1 MHKLPII
8 FALILNV
15 FITHGANE
23 KTLSFK
29 NIDNKEG
36 LSQNG
41 VMAIFQDKNGYI
53 WLGTHYGL
61 NRYDG
66 FNVKSYY
73 RGNTQN
79 DLCGDDIQS
88 ILQDSVGNIWIS
100 TIEGV
105 SVFNPVTEKFFNLKI
120 YTSKES
126 IFKHTILS
134 MKYIDGEILISSKE
148 GLWKINRVTSLF
160 NDEIAKSVCNN
171 IAKFKIQ
178 PILNLKSI
186 KVYFKDKNDNYWI
199 TVNNHIITSKIIN
212 NKLLLIDKIEID
224 KSKEVEVTAIFKDNL
239 SNIWVGTGDCGLFKL
254 IEEKGKYIPLKV
266 YSNINNSFSLI
277 TDIQQDNSS
286 NLWISSRS
294 DGVIF
299 IHRRELN
306 KNVISVSKLNENS
319 LPTNRIK
326 SIYTSRDNTIWL
338 GSLGNGVFYSNNA
351 GLKFKNYQLSLNLN
365 NPAVNY
371 TRAISKDIFNRL
383 WFGTLFEGLYVYDP
397 KNQQVVKSL
406 LSRKSVFSLVIIDN
420 SHYLVGCT
428 DGLYIISF
436 TKDSF
441 AIEKLNT
448 NNQIKGPILSVTNK
462 ADKIWIGTVSGFA
475 SFTLSTDFKITQI
488 KNYDNQLLAN
498 SKSQNTIR
506 KVKYDQKRNCVWIG
520 GETSG
525 LVKATLD
532 KDFNITSFVSIN
544 KTFNIGSNNNYISD
558 IYIDNKN
565 NCWVA
570 SRGGLIHIQFSNTDK
585 IVNISILTT
594 ENGLP
599 SNLVQSITSDKN
611 GNLWLGTI
619 RGLVKFNKKTQEIIN
634 YDIND
639 GIQDYEFSEHSSF
652 VDKNGY
658 MYFGGI
664 NGVSEFSP
672 NMLRYDKFVE
682 PVVISDLTIN
692 GINSNDRKSTSNF
705 KILTLPNDENNIK
718 FNFISLNYINP
729 LKCKYAYMLEGYD
742 KDWVNTTA
750 EKKYA
755 EYSNLPQGRYKFKV
769 KATNED
775 GIWDSKYS
783 SFSFEIR
790 PSFWLSFPGLL
801 FYVFVISIIVL
812 VVSSITK
819 KRVRKKHEALLEKQY
834 HEKIEKINQ
843 SKLQF
848 FINISHEIRTPLTL
862 IVCSIE
868 KLISNLNLNKEQ
880 EKETATIDR
889 NVNRMLQLTNELLE
903 IRKIET
909 GNYQL
914 NVKKEDIISVV
925 KNIMQAFESLVEK
938 QGMKISIDTYK
949 PEILIWFDS
958 NALEKSLSNLI
969 TNAIKYTKRNGT
981 IKIKISL
988 SANKEFLEISVI
1000 DNGIGIEHEQ
1010 LTKIFDRFYQHG
1022 GNKDSYEN
1030 GFGIGLHLTK
1040 NLIELH
1046 KGFISV
1052 NSEINKG
1059 SVFTISL
1066 PLSESVYSAND
1077 KVDKVIWKTDFNA
1090 TYYGIENQD
1099 TEYKIETFS
1108 YENIENADPEKFTI
1122 LYIDD
1127 NKELLDNI
1135 SDYLSETYNVITA
1148 TNGKIGFEKATL
1160 FQPDVII
1167 SDIVMPVMD
1176 GFELCNLIKTDI
1188 NTSHIPVI
1196 LLTARGDSD
1205 SQYKGIEIGADYF
1218 IPKPFNVKLLTLTIK
1233 NLIESREKLR
1243 KLFISNQ
1250 YINPKEIT
1258 TNSRDEQFMDKL
1270 LKYIE
1275 DHIGENDLNIK
1286 YIADTFAMSRSTFFR
1301 KIKAITGTTGKEF
1314 IDSVRLK
1321 RAARLLTD
1329 TDMNISEIAYDIG
1342 HSNPQYFSKWFKA
1355 FYKISPTEY
1364 MVKYKKDSA
1373 N

>member
-1 MHKLPII
+1 MNKSLTAFI
-8 FALILNV
+8 FIFYFSLFHVISEN
-15 FITHGANE
+15 
-23 KTLSFK
+23 KLSFK
-29 NIDNKEG
+29 KIDNRLG

-41 VMAIFQDKNGYI
+41 VMSIFQDKNGFM
-53 WLGTHYGL
+53 WFGTHYGL

-66 FNVKSYY
+66 FDIKSYY
-73 RGNTQN
+73 KGNTQN
-79 DLCGDDIQS
+79 ELCGDDIQS

-105 SVFNPVTEKFFNLKI
+105 SVFNPVTEKFFNLNK
-120 YTSKES
+120 YTTKES
-126 IFKHTILS
+126 IFRHTILS

-148 GLWKINRVTSLF
+148 GLWKINTLT
-160 NDEIAKSVCNN
+160 NLITDEIAKSICSN
-171 IAKFKIQ
+171 ITKFRIQ

-186 KVYFKDKNDNYWI
+186 KVFFKDKNDNYWI
-199 TVNNHIITSKIIN
+199 TANNHIIASKIIN
-212 NKLLLIDKIEID
+212 NKLLVIDEIVIDKAN
-224 KSKEVEVTAIFKDNL
+224 KVETTVLYQDNISTIWAGTADR
-239 SNIWVGTGDCGLFKL
+239 GLFKL
-254 IEEKGKYIPLKV
+254 IEEKGKYNPLKV
-266 YSNINNSFSLI
+266 YSNNNNSLSVI
-277 TDIQQDNSS
+277 TDILQDNSS

-299 IHRRELN
+299 IPKTELN

-319 LPTNRIK
+319 LSTNKIK
-326 SIYTSRDNTIWL
+326 SIYISRDNTIWL

-351 GLKFKNYQLSLNLN
+351 GLKFQNYQLSVNLN

-371 TRAISKDIFNRL
+371 TRAISKDIYNRL
-383 WFGTLFEGLYVYDP
+383 WFGTLFEGLYVYDA
-397 KNQQVVKSL
+397 KNQQVVKSM
-406 LSRKSVFSLVIIDN
+406 LSRKSVFSLVKIDK

-428 DGLYIISF
+428 DGLYIINF
-436 TKDSF
+436 AKNSF
-441 AIEKLNT
+441 AVEKLNT
-448 NNQIKGPILSVTNK
+448 NNKINGPVFSITKNE
-462 ADKIWIGTVSGFA
+462 DKIWVGTGTGFA
-475 SFTLSTDFKITQI
+475 SFTLSSDFRTSQI
-488 KNYDNQLLAN
+488 KNYTTPLLVN
-498 SKSQNTIR
+498 PKSQNTIR

-532 KDFNITSFVSIN
+532 KSFNIRSFESIN
-544 KTFNIGSNNNYISD
+544 KTFKIGSNNNYISD
-558 IYIDNKN
+558 IYIDNEN

-570 SRGGLIHIQFSNTDK
+570 SRGGLIHLQFSNSDK
-585 IVNISILTT
+585 ISKFSILTT
-594 ENGLP
+594 NNGLP

-619 RGLVKFNKKTQEIIN
+619 RGLVKFNIKSHEIIN

-652 VDKNGY
+652 VDVNGT

-672 NMLRYDKFVE
+672 NEMRYDNFVE
-682 PVVISDLTIN
+682 PVVISEVIIN
-692 GINSNDRKSTSNF
+692 GVNVKDRFVNTRSEVP
-705 KILTLPNDENNIK
+705 TLAYNENNIK

-742 KDWVNTTA
+742 KDWVYTSA
-750 EKKYA
+750 EFKKA
-755 EYSNLPQGRYKFKV
+755 EYSNLPSGKYVFKV

-775 GIWDSKYS
+775 GIWS
-783 SFSFEIR
+783 SEHTTTYFEIQ
-790 PSFWLSFPGLL
+790 PSFWLSFPGFL
-801 FYVFVISIIVL
+801 FYTVLLIIIVY
-812 VVSSITK
+812 VVSTITQ
-819 KRVRKKHEALLEKQY
+819 KRVKKKHEELLEKQY

-914 NVKKEDIISVV
+914 NVRKDDIVSVI
-925 KNIMQAFESLVEK
+925 KNIVQAFESLAEK
-938 QGMKISIDTYK
+938 QEMKLSIDTFM
-949 PEILIWFDS
+949 PEISIWFDA
-958 NALEKSLSNLI
+958 NAFEKSLSNLI
-969 TNAIKYTKRNGT
+969 SNAIKYTKRNGLIQ
-981 IKIKISL
+981 IKVRK
-988 SANKEFLEISVI
+988 SANNEFLEISVI
-1000 DNGIGIEHEQ
+1000 DNGIGIEQEH

-1046 KGFISV
+1046 NGSITVS
-1052 NSEINKG
+1052 SEINKG

-1066 PLSESVYSAND
+1066 PLNETVYSAND
-1077 KVDKVIWKTDFNA
+1077 KADKVIWKTDFNA
-1090 TYYGIENQD
+1090 TLYGIENPE
-1099 TEYKIETFS
+1099 TEAEVDVLL
-1108 YENIENADPEKFTI
+1108 NENAEDVDPEKFTI

-1135 SDYLSETYNVITA
+1135 GDYLTETYNVITA

-1167 SDIVMPVMD
+1167 SDIVMPIMD

-1218 IPKPFNVKLLTLTIK
+1218 IPKPFNIKLLSLTIK
-1233 NLIESREKLR
+1233 NLIESRERLR

-1250 YINPKEIT
+1250 YTNPKEIT
-1258 TNSRDEQFMDKL
+1258 TNSRDEQFMVKL
-1270 LKYIE
+1270 LKHVE
-1275 DHIGENDLNIK
+1275 EHIGEDDLNIK
-1286 YIADTFAMSRSTFFR
+1286 FIADTFAMSRSTFFR

-1321 RAARLLTD
+1321 RAARLLIETD
-1329 TDMNISEIAYDIG
+1329 LNISEIAYDIG

-1355 FYKISPTEY
+1355 FYKMSPTEY
-1364 MVKYKKDSA
+1364 IAKYKK
-1373 N
+1373 

>member
-1 MHKLPII
+1 MNKLLTFFI
-8 FALILNV
+8 FIFNFSIA
-15 FITHGANE
+15 HGINE
-23 KTLSFK
+23 ELSFK
-29 NIDNKEG
+29 KIDNKVG

-41 VMAIFQDKNGYI
+41 VMAIFQDKNGFM

-66 FNVKSYY
+66 FNIKSYY
-73 RGNTQN
+73 RGNAQN

-105 SVFNPVTEKFFNLKI
+105 SVFNPVTEKFFNLNK

-126 IFKHTILS
+126 IFRHTILS

-148 GLWKINRVTSLF
+148 GLWKINAVKNLF
-160 NDEIAKSVCNN
+160 TDEIAKN
-171 IAKFKIQ
+171 ICSNVTNFNIQ

-186 KVYFKDKNDNYWI
+186 KVFFKDKNDNYWI
-199 TVNNHIITSKIIN
+199 TANNHIIASKIIN
-212 NKLLLIDKIEID
+212 KKLLVIDEIVIDKGN
-224 KSKEVEVTAIFKDNL
+224 EVEATVLYQDNL
-239 SNIWVGTGDCGLFKL
+239 ANIWVGTSDRGLFKL
-254 IEEKGKYIPLKV
+254 MEDKGKYIPIKV
-266 YSNINNSFSLI
+266 YSNNNNSLSLI
-277 TDIQQDNSS
+277 TDILQDNSS
-286 NLWISSRS
+286 NLWVSSRS
-294 DGVIF
+294 DGVIY
-299 IHRRELN
+299 IPKNELN

-319 LPTNRIK
+319 LATNKIR
-326 SIYTSRDNTIWL
+326 SIYISRDNTIWL

-351 GLKFKNYQLSLNLN
+351 GLKFKNYQLSVNLN

-371 TRAISKDIFNRL
+371 TRAISKDTYGRL
-383 WFGTLFEGLYVYDP
+383 WFGTLFEGLYVYNP
-397 KNQQVVKSL
+397 ENQQVLKSML
-406 LSRKSVFSLVIIDN
+406 NRKSVFSLVIIDK

-428 DGLYIISF
+428 DGLYIISY
-436 TKDSF
+436 TKNSY
-441 AIEKLNT
+441 AIDKLNT
-448 NNQIKGPILSVTNK
+448 NNQIKGPIFSITNK

-475 SFTLSTDFKITQI
+475 SFTLSSDFKATQI
-488 KNYDNQLLAN
+488 KNYNIQLLVN

-506 KVKYDQKRNCVWIG
+506 KVKYDQKRNCIWIG

-532 KDFNITSFVSIN
+532 KNSNIRSFVSIN
-544 KTFNIGSNNNYISD
+544 KTFSIGSNNNYISD
-558 IYIDNKN
+558 IYIDNDD
-565 NCWVA
+565 NCWIA
-570 SRGGLIHIQFSNTDK
+570 SRGGLIQIQFSKSDK
-585 IVNISILTT
+585 VSKISIFTT
-594 ENGLP
+594 NNGLP

-619 RGLVKFNKKTQEIIN
+619 RGLVKLNKKSHEIIN

-639 GIQDYEFSEHSSF
+639 GIQDYEFSEHSLF
-652 VDKNGY
+652 VDSNGT

-672 NMLRYDKFVE
+672 NKMRYDNFVE
-682 PVVISDLTIN
+682 PVVISEVIIN
-692 GINSNDRKSTSNF
+692 GENAKNRFINTKNEAPALSYND
-705 KILTLPNDENNIK
+705 NNIK

-729 LKCKYAYMLEGYD
+729 LKCKYAYILEGYD
-742 KDWVNTTA
+742 KNWIYTSA
-750 EKKYA
+750 EFKKA
-755 EYSNLPQGRYKFKV
+755 EYSNLPSGKYVFKV
-769 KATNED
+769 KSTNED
-775 GIWDSKYS
+775 GIWNSNYTS
-783 SFSFEIR
+783 LNFEIS
-790 PSFWLSFPGLL
+790 PSFWLSFPGFLL
-801 FYVFVISIIVL
+801 YFLVFTLIVL
-812 VVSSITK
+812 VVSSITQ
-819 KRVRKKHEALLEKQY
+819 KRVKKKHEEFLEKQY
-834 HEKIEKINQ
+834 HEQIEKINQ

-880 EKETATIDR
+880 EKETETIDR

-914 NVKKEDIISVV
+914 NVKKDDIVSLI
-925 KNIMQAFESLVEK
+925 KNIVQAFESLAEK
-938 QGMKISIDTYK
+938 QEMKLSIDTFK
-949 PEILIWFDS
+949 PEILIWFDA

-969 TNAIKYTKRNGT
+969 SNAIKYNKRKGL
-981 IKIKISL
+981 IKIKTKL
-988 SANKEFLEISVI
+988 STNNEFLEISVI
-1000 DNGIGIEHEQ
+1000 DNGIGIEQEQ

-1046 KGFISV
+1046 KGSISV
-1052 NSEINKG
+1052 TSEINKG

-1066 PLSESVYSAND
+1066 PLNESVYSAND
-1077 KVDKVIWKTDFNA
+1077 KADKVIWKTDYNA
-1090 TYYGIENQD
+1090 TFYGIENSKS
-1099 TEYKIETFS
+1099 ESEVETSFD
-1108 YENIENADPEKFTI
+1108 ENIENADPEKFTI

-1176 GFELCNLIKTDI
+1176 GFELCSLIKTDI

-1243 KLFISNQ
+1243 RLFISNQ
-1250 YINPKEIT
+1250 YTNPNEIT

-1270 LKYIE
+1270 LQYVE
-1275 DHIGENDLNIK
+1275 EHIGEDDLNIK

-1321 RAARLLTD
+1321 RAARLLIETD
-1329 TDMNISEIAYDIG
+1329 LNISEIAYDIG

-1364 MVKYKKDSA
+1364 MAKYKK
-1373 N
+1373 

>member
-1 MHKLPII
+1 MNKLLTFFI
-8 FALILNV
+8 FIFNFSIA
-15 FITHGANE
+15 HGINE
-23 KTLSFK
+23 KLSFK
-29 NIDNKEG
+29 KIDNKDG

-41 VMAIFQDKNGYI
+41 VMAIFQDKNGFI

-66 FNVKSYY
+66 FNTKSYY

-88 ILQDSVGNIWIS
+88 ILQDSVGNVWIS

-105 SVFNPVTEKFFNLKI
+105 SVFNPVTEKFFNLNK
-120 YTSKES
+120 YTTKES
-126 IFKHTILS
+126 IFRHTILS
-134 MKYIDGEILISSKE
+134 MKCIDGEILISSKE
-148 GLWKINRVTSLF
+148 GLWKINAVTNLF
-160 NDEIAKSVCNN
+160 TDEIAKSVCNN

-186 KVYFKDKNDNYWI
+186 KVFFKDKNDNYWI
-199 TVNNHIITSKIIN
+199 TANNHIIASKIIN
-212 NKLLLIDKIEID
+212 NKLLVIDEIEID
-224 KSKEVEVTAIFKDNL
+224 KSKEVEVTAIYQDKL
-239 SNIWVGTGDCGLFKL
+239 SNIWAGTVDCGLFKL
-254 IEEKGKYIPLKV
+254 IEEKGKYIPIKV
-266 YSNINNSFSLI
+266 YTNINNSFSLI

-299 IHRRELN
+299 IPKSELN
-306 KNVISVSKLNENS
+306 KNVISVSKINENS
-319 LPTNRIK
+319 LSTNRIK

-351 GLKFKNYQLSLNLN
+351 GLKFQNYQLSVNLN

-383 WFGTLFEGLYVYDP
+383 WFGTLFEGLFVYDP

-436 TKDSF
+436 TKDSY

-448 NNQIKGPILSVTNK
+448 NNQIKGPIFSVTNK

-475 SFTLSTDFKITQI
+475 SFTLSADYKITEI

-506 KVKYDQKRNCVWIG
+506 KVKYDKKRNCIWIG

-558 IYIDNKN
+558 IYIDNEN

-570 SRGGLIHIQFSNTDK
+570 SRGGLIHLQFSNTDK
-585 IVNISILTT
+585 VTKISIFTT
-594 ENGLP
+594 NNGLP
-599 SNLVQSITSDKN
+599 SNLVQSIQSDKN

-619 RGLVKFNKKTQEIIN
+619 RGLVKLNKKSHEIIN

-672 NMLRYDKFVE
+672 NILRYDKFVE
-682 PVVISDLTIN
+682 PVVIGDLIIN
-692 GINSNDRKSTSNF
+692 GENANDRRITNSS
-705 KILTLPNDENNIK
+705 KIFTLAYSENNIK

-729 LKCKYAYMLEGYD
+729 LKCKYAYMLEGFD
-742 KDWVNTTA
+742 KDWVYTSA
-750 EKKYA
+750 DKKYA
-755 EYSNLPQGRYKFKV
+755 EYSNLPSGKYVFKV
-769 KATNED
+769 KSTNED
-775 GIWDSKYS
+775 GIWS
-783 SFSFEIR
+783 SNYTSLNFEIS
-790 PSFWLSFPGLL
+790 PSFWLSFPGFLL
-801 FYVFVISIIVL
+801 YFLLLTLIVL
-812 VVSSITK
+812 TVSSITQ
-819 KRVRKKHEALLEKQY
+819 KRVKKKHEELLEKQY
-834 HEKIEKINQ
+834 HEQIEKINQ

-880 EKETATIDR
+880 EKETETIDR

-914 NVKKEDIISVV
+914 NVKKDDIVSVI
-925 KNIMQAFESLVEK
+925 KNIVQAFKSLAEK
-938 QGMKISIDTYK
+938 QEMKLSIDTFK
-949 PEILIWFDS
+949 PEILIWFDA

-969 TNAIKYTKRNGT
+969 SNAIKYTKRKGL
-981 IKIKISL
+981 IKIKTKL
-988 SANKEFLEISVI
+988 STNNEFLEISVI
-1000 DNGIGIEHEQ
+1000 DNGNGIEQEQ

-1046 KGFISV
+1046 KGSISV
-1052 NSEINKG
+1052 TSEINRG

-1077 KVDKVIWKTDFNA
+1077 KADKVIWKTDFNT
-1090 TYYGIENQD
+1090 TYYGIENPESE
-1099 TEYKIETFS
+1099 TEVEILS
-1108 YENIENADPEKFTI
+1108 AENIEDADPEKFTI

-1135 SDYLSETYNVITA
+1135 GDYLSETYNVITA

-1176 GFELCNLIKTDI
+1176 GFELCSFIKTDI

-1250 YINPKEIT
+1250 YTNPNEIT

-1270 LKYIE
+1270 LQYVE
-1275 DHIGENDLNIK
+1275 EHIGEDDLNIK

-1321 RAARLLTD
+1321 RAARLLIETD
-1329 TDMNISEIAYDIG
+1329 LNISEIAYDIG

-1364 MVKYKKDSA
+1364 MAKYKK
-1373 N
+1373 

>member
-1 MHKLPII
+1 MNKSLTTFI
-8 FALILNV
+8 FLFYFSLFHVISEN
-15 FITHGANE
+15 
-23 KTLSFK
+23 KLSFK
-29 NIDNKEG
+29 KIDNKQG

-41 VMAIFQDKNGYI
+41 VMAIFQDKNGFI

-66 FNVKSYY
+66 FSIKSFY

-100 TIEGV
+100 TIEGI
-105 SVFNPVTEKFFNLKI
+105 SVFNPVTEKFFNLNK
-120 YTSKES
+120 YTTKES
-126 IFKHTILS
+126 IFRHTILS

-148 GLWKINRVTSLF
+148 GLWKINAVTSLF
-160 NDEIAKSVCNN
+160 TDEIANN
-171 IAKFKIQ
+171 ICSNIVKFKIQ

-186 KVYFKDKNDNYWI
+186 KVFFKDKNDNYWI
-199 TVNNHIITSKIIN
+199 TANNHIIASKIIN
-212 NKLLLIDKIEID
+212 NKLLVIDEIVID
-224 KSKEVEVTAIFKDNL
+224 KSNEVESTVLYQDKLA
-239 SNIWVGTGDCGLFKL
+239 NIWVGTTDRGLFKL
-254 IEEKGKYIPLKV
+254 VEEKGKYNPIKV
-266 YSNINNSFSLI
+266 YSNKNNSFSVI
-277 TDIQQDNSS
+277 TDILQDNAS

-299 IHRRELN
+299 IPKSELN

-319 LPTNRIK
+319 LSSNKIK
-326 SIYTSRDNTIWL
+326 SIYISRDNTIWL

-351 GLKFKNYQLSLNLN
+351 GLKFHNYQLSINLN

-371 TRAISKDIFNRL
+371 TRAITKDSYNRL

-397 KNQQVVKSL
+397 KNQQVVKSM
-406 LSRKSVFSLVIIDN
+406 LSRKSVFSLVKIDN

-428 DGLYIISF
+428 DGLYIISY
-436 TKDSF
+436 TNNSY
-441 AIEKLNT
+441 AIDMLNT
-448 NNQIKGPILSVTNK
+448 NNQIKGPVFSITNK
-462 ADKIWIGTVSGFA
+462 ADKFWIGTVNGFA
-475 SFTLSTDFKITQI
+475 SFTLTSDFKINQI
-488 KNYDNQLLAN
+488 KNYNTQLLVN
-498 SKSQNTIR
+498 LKSQNTIR
-506 KVKYDQKRNCVWIG
+506 KVKYDPKRNCVWIG

-525 LVKATLD
+525 LVEAALD
-532 KDFNITSFVSIN
+532 KGFNIRSFVSIN
-544 KTFNIGSNNNYISD
+544 KTFKIGSNNNYISD
-558 IYIDNKN
+558 IYIDNEN

-570 SRGGLIHIQFSNTDK
+570 SRGGLIHLQFSNSAK
-585 IVNISILTT
+585 VSNIYIFTT
-594 ENGLP
+594 NNGLP
-599 SNLVQSITSDKN
+599 SNLVQSIQSDKN

-619 RGLVKFNKKTQEIIN
+619 RGLVKLNKRTHEIIN

-652 VDKNGY
+652 VDANGT

-672 NMLRYDKFVE
+672 NEMRYDNFVE
-682 PVVISDLTIN
+682 PVVISEVIINGENAKDRFLSTIN
-692 GINSNDRKSTSNF
+692 ELPALSYND
-705 KILTLPNDENNIK
+705 NNIK
-718 FNFISLNYINP
+718 FNFISLNFINP

-742 KDWVNTTA
+742 KDWIYTTA
-750 EKKYA
+750 EFKMA
-755 EYSNLPQGRYKFKV
+755 EYTNLPSGKYVFKV
-769 KATNED
+769 KSTNED
-775 GIWDSKYS
+775 GVWNSNYTSIN
-783 SFSFEIR
+783 FEIS
-790 PSFWLSFPGLL
+790 PSFWLSFPGFFLYIL
-801 FYVFVISIIVL
+801 MLTLIVL
-812 VVSSITK
+812 AVSSITQ
-819 KRVRKKHEALLEKQY
+819 KRVKKKHEELLEKQY
-834 HEKIEKINQ
+834 HEQIEKINQ

-914 NVKKEDIISVV
+914 NVRKDDIISVI
-925 KNIMQAFESLVEK
+925 KNIVQAFESLAEK
-938 QGMKISIDTYK
+938 QEMKLSIDTFK
-949 PEILIWFDS
+949 PEIQIWFDA

-969 TNAIKYTKRNGT
+969 TNAIKYTKRNGAIQ
-981 IKIKISL
+981 IKVRKST
-988 SANKEFLEISVI
+988 NTEFLEISVI
-1000 DNGIGIEHEQ
+1000 DNGIGIEQEHMSR
-1010 LTKIFDRFYQHG
+1010 IFDRFYQHG

-1046 KGFISV
+1046 KGSISV
-1052 NSEINKG
+1052 TSEINKG
-1059 SVFTISL
+1059 SVFIISL
-1066 PLSESVYSAND
+1066 PLNESVYSAND
-1077 KVDKVIWKTDFNA
+1077 KADKVIWKTDFNS
-1090 TYYGIENQD
+1090 TFYGIENQD
-1099 TEYKIETFS
+1099 TESELETLAN
-1108 YENIENADPEKFTI
+1108 ENIEDADPEKFTI

-1167 SDIVMPVMD
+1167 SDIVMPIMD
-1176 GFELCNLIKTDI
+1176 GFELCSLIKTDI

-1218 IPKPFNVKLLTLTIK
+1218 IPKPFNIKLLSLTIK

-1250 YINPKEIT
+1250 YTDPKEIT

-1270 LKYIE
+1270 LQYVE
-1275 DHIGENDLNIK
+1275 DHIGEDDLNIK

-1321 RAARLLTD
+1321 RAARMLVETD
-1329 TDMNISEIAYDIG
+1329 LNISEIAYDIG

-1355 FYKISPTEY
+1355 FYKMSPTEY
-1364 MVKYKKDSA
+1364 MAKYKK
-1373 N
+1373 

>member
-1 MHKLPII
+1 MNKSLTTFI
-8 FALILNV
+8 FIFYFSLFHVISEN
-15 FITHGANE
+15 
-23 KTLSFK
+23 KLSFK
-29 NIDNKEG
+29 KIDNKQG

-41 VMAIFQDKNGYI
+41 VMAIFQDKNGFI

-66 FNVKSYY
+66 FSIKSFY

-100 TIEGV
+100 TIEGI
-105 SVFNPVTEKFFNLKI
+105 SVFNPVTEKFFNLNK
-120 YTSKES
+120 YTTKES
-126 IFKHTILS
+126 IFRHTILS
-134 MKYIDGEILISSKE
+134 MKYIDGEILVSSKE
-148 GLWKINRVTSLF
+148 GLWKINEVKSLF
-160 NDEIAKSVCNN
+160 TDEIAKSICNN
-171 IAKFKIQ
+171 IAKYKIQ

-186 KVYFKDKNDNYWI
+186 KVFFKDKNDNYWI
-199 TVNNHIITSKIIN
+199 TANNHIITSKIIK
-212 NKLLLIDKIEID
+212 NKLLVIDEITIDKPND
-224 KSKEVEVTAIFKDNL
+224 VEFTVLFQDNL
-239 SNIWVGTGDCGLFKL
+239 SHIWAGTSNRGLFK
-254 IEEKGKYIPLKV
+254 IVEEKGKYIAIKV
-266 YSNINNSFSLI
+266 YSNTNNTLSVI
-277 TDIQQDNSS
+277 TDILQDNAS

-299 IHRRELN
+299 IPKSELN
-306 KNVISVSKLNENS
+306 KNIIFASKLNENS
-319 LPTNRIK
+319 LSTNKIK
-326 SIYTSRDNTIWL
+326 SIYISRDNTIWL

-351 GLKFKNYQLSLNLN
+351 GLKFINHQLSVNLN

-371 TRAISKDIFNRL
+371 TRAISKDIYNRL

-397 KNQQVVKSL
+397 QKKQVVKSL
-406 LSRKSVFSLVIIDN
+406 LSRKSVFSLVVIDN

-428 DGLYIISF
+428 DGLYII
-436 TKDSF
+436 TYDRNNF
-441 AIEKLNT
+441 AIEKLNA
-448 NNQIKGPILSVTNK
+448 NDLIKGPVFSITNK
-462 ADKIWIGTVSGFA
+462 ADKFWIGTVNGFA
-475 SFTLSTDFKITQI
+475 SFKLTSDFEITQI
-488 KNYDNQLLAN
+488 KNYNNQLLVN

-506 KVKYDQKRNCVWIG
+506 KVKYDQKRNCIWIG

-532 KDFNITSFVSIN
+532 KDFNIRNFVSIN
-544 KTFNIGSNNNYISD
+544 KIYNIGSNNNYISD
-558 IYIDNKN
+558 IYIDNEN

-570 SRGGLIHIQFSNTDK
+570 SRGGLIQLQFSNSDK
-585 IVNISILTT
+585 VTKISILTT
-594 ENGLP
+594 NNGLP
-599 SNLVQSITSDKN
+599 SNLVQSIKSDKN

-619 RGLVKFNKKTQEIIN
+619 RGLVKLNKKSHEIIN

-652 VDKNGY
+652 VDPNGT

-672 NMLRYDKFVE
+672 NQMRYDNFVE
-682 PVVISDLTIN
+682 QVVISDMLIN
-692 GINSNDRKSTSNF
+692 GVNAKDRQMPNSSEP
-705 KILTLPNDENNIK
+705 LTLPYSENNIK
-718 FNFISLNYINP
+718 FNFIAFNYINP
-729 LKCKYAYMLEGYD
+729 YKCKYAYKLEGFD
-742 KDWVNTTA
+742 NDWVHTTSD
-750 EKKYA
+750 KKTA
-755 EYSNLPQGRYKFKV
+755 EYSNLPHGKYEFKV

-775 GIWDSKYS
+775 GIWS
-783 SFSFEIR
+783 SEYTSFRFEIR
-790 PSFWLSFPGLL
+790 PSFWLSFPGFL
-801 FYVFVISIIVL
+801 FYTVLLIIVIY
-812 VVSSITK
+812 VVSTITQ
-819 KRVRKKHEALLEKQY
+819 KRVKKKHEELLEKQY
-834 HEKIEKINQ
+834 HEQIEKINQ

-889 NVNRMLQLTNELLE
+889 NVNRMLKLTNELLE

-914 NVKKEDIISVV
+914 NVKKDDIVSYIH
-925 KNIMQAFESLVEK
+925 NIVLAFESLAEK
-938 QGMKISIDTYK
+938 QEIKLSVESFS
-949 PEILIWFDS
+949 PEIIIWFDS
-958 NALEKSLSNLI
+958 NALEKAMCNLI
-969 TNAIKYTKRNGT
+969 SNAIKYTKRKGF
-981 IKIKISL
+981 IKININS
-988 SANKEFLEISVI
+988 SVNNEFIEINVT
-1000 DNGIGIEHEQ
+1000 DNGIGIEQEY
-1010 LTKIFDRFYQHG
+1010 LSKIFDRFYQHG
-1022 GNKDSYEN
+1022 ANADSYEN
-1030 GFGIGLHLTK
+1030 GFGIGLSLTK
-1040 NLIELH
+1040 NLMELH
-1046 KGFISV
+1046 KGTISV
-1052 NSEINKG
+1052 TSEINKG

-1066 PLSESVYSAND
+1066 PLNESVYSAND
-1077 KVDKVIWKTDFNA
+1077 KADKVIWKTDFNA
-1090 TYYGIENQD
+1090 TYYGIENPETEADVEKLLNEHTED
-1099 TEYKIETFS
+1099 T
-1108 YENIENADPEKFTI
+1108 DPEKFTI

-1127 NKELLDNI
+1127 NKELIDNI
-1135 SDYLSETYNVITA
+1135 GDYLSETYNVITA

-1160 FQPDVII
+1160 FQPDIII

-1176 GFELCNLIKTDI
+1176 GFELCSLIKSDI

-1205 SQYKGIEIGADYF
+1205 SQYKGVEIGADYF
-1218 IPKPFNVKLLTLTIK
+1218 IPKPFNIKLLLLTIK

-1250 YINPKEIT
+1250 YTDPKEIT

-1270 LKYIE
+1270 LQYVE
-1275 DHIGENDLNIK
+1275 EHIGEDDLNIK

-1321 RAARLLTD
+1321 RAARLLIETD
-1329 TDMNISEIAYDIG
+1329 LNISEIAYDIG

-1364 MVKYKKDSA
+1364 MAKFKTK
-1373 N
+1373 